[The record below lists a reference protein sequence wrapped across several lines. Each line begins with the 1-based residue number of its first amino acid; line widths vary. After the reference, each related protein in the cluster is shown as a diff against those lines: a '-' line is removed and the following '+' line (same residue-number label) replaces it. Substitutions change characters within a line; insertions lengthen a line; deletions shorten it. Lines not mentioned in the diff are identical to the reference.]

1 MRVKLKSK
9 IPIHKMYLNLITCTA
24 TLMLLSLVSYLL
36 VIINFATQFF
46 IFTSCKGNFLKIHR
60 QPIIRFCIGFF
71 FCLLAIISI
80 LIFTYIQWSGVPLIS
95 RTYPDIS
102 NSRLVKPIS
111 VSLGGSRNRNEYEM
125 TPTINRFSPYAPFSS
140 CASISWRYYS

>member
-1 MRVKLKSK
+1 MRIKLKSK

-24 TLMLLSLVSYLL
+24 TLIFLSLVYYLL

-46 IFTSCKGNFLKIHR
+46 MFSCKGNFLKIHR

-80 LIFTYIQWSGVPLIS
+80 LIFTYIRWSGVPLIS

-111 VSLGGSRNRNEYEM
+111 VSLGGSRNRNTYEM
-125 TPTINRFSPYAPFSS
+125 TPIISRFSPFAPFSP
-140 CASISWRYYS
+140 CGSISCRYYS